1 MNNLRRKR
9 IAKLVDM
16 LSNVKEAFESI
27 AEDEEEYIDNIP
39 ENLQNSSRYEEAEEA
54 LYNLNEVVSFLD
66 DAIETLSYFTEN

>member
-9 IAKLVDM
+9 IGKLVDI
-16 LSNVKEAFESI
+16 LFNVKESFESI

-54 LYNLNEVVSFLD
+54 LYNLNEVVSSLD
-66 DAIETLSYFTEN
+66 EVLATLSCVIEN

>member
-16 LSNVKEAFESI
+16 LSNVKEAFDSI

-39 ENLQNSSRYEEAEEA
+39 ENLQNSFRYEEAEEA
-54 LYNLNEVVSFLD
+54 LYNLNEVVSSLD
-66 DAIETLSYFTEN
+66 DVIETLSCVIEN